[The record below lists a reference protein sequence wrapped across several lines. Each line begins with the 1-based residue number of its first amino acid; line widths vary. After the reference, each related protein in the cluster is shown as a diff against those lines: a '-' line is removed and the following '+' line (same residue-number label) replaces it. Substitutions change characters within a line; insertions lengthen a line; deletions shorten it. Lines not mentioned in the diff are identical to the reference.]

1 MTLKRSPLYRRVFL
15 LNAAIFV
22 VATVTLLVTPATVS
36 FPVELTEAI
45 VLVVGLAA
53 ILVVNA
59 LALRAAFAPL
69 TRLAR
74 HMRDVDL
81 RRPGG
86 RLEATGPAE
95 VEELVL
101 VFNAMLDRLE
111 SERQQSGQVALAAQ
125 ESERLRIAQELHD
138 EVGQALTAILL
149 RLERVVR
156 EVPAG
161 PAEEIRS
168 TQDAVRDAIEHVSR
182 VVRRLRPEALADLG
196 LPRALAALAARVQEQ
211 SGLRITQH
219 VVAELDDL
227 GDDCELVVY
236 RVAQEALTNAA
247 RHSNARRVEL
257 SLVRSDGQLVLRVRD
272 DGVGLPA
279 TLPDRHGIAGMRER
293 AIAIGAALTVENADS
308 GGVEVRLAVPVA
320 P

>member
-161 PAEEIRS
+161 PAKEIRS

>member
-1 MTLKRSPLYRRVFL
+1 MALKRSPLYRRVFL

-22 VATVTLLVTPATVS
+22 VATIALVVTPATVS

-101 VFNAMLDRLE
+101 VFNAMLDRLQ
-111 SERQQSGQVALAAQ
+111 SERRQSGQVALAAQ
-125 ESERLRIAQELHD
+125 ENERLRIAQELHD

-149 RLERVVR
+149 RLERLVSQ
-156 EVPAG
+156 VPAG
-161 PAEEIRS
+161 PAAEIRS
-168 TQDAVRDAIEHVSR
+168 TQDAVHDAIEHVSR

-247 RHSNARRVEL
+247 RHANASRVEL